1 MATVSVRYIVN
12 DVDAAIAFYCQH
24 LGFTEVMH
32 PAPTFAML
40 SRGDLRLVL
49 SAPGRR
55 PRRRPGHAGRHAARA
70 RRLEPL
76 RDRSQRSGR
85 PRRDAAQ
92 AGRALPQRHRHRAW
106 AASRSCSR
114 TRPATRSSSSSPP
127 GPRPGS
133 RLRADFPLAGAGAE
147 QFTGTSVSS
156 QGRSV
161 PGTRMAG
168 TRHFPAAGSRA
179 TGAAPGAITLQSPGW
194 ADRSR
199 EKVRCPSRRGTEAA
213 VIRAAGTGA
222 AGTRPAQVRA
232 AGARRTRRRPGRRSP
247 RCAPGRRPANG
258 AVTGW

>member
-12 DVDAAIAFYCQH
+12 DVGEAIAFYCQH

-32 PAPTFAML
+32 PAPAFAML

-49 SAPGRR
+49 SAPGAG
-55 PRRRPGHAGRHAARA
+55 PGGGQAMPDGTLPAPAAGTASRSKSAIWTASSNRCASRARA
-70 RRLEPL
+70 SGT
-76 RDRSQRSGR
+76 RSSRG
-85 PRRDAAQ
+85 
-92 AGRALPQRHRHRAW
+92 W
-106 AASRSCSR
+106 AAARSCSR
-114 TRPATRSSSSSPP
+114 TPPETRSSSSSPP